1 LLELVTIRPLGTLR
15 DGVVLFTEPEELMSS
30 ARSHGPGVGRF
41 VPLRDR
47 GHAESRAA
55 QGGCGASWAQARRL
69 A

>member
-1 LLELVTIRPLGTLR
+1 
-15 DGVVLFTEPEELMSS
+15 VLFTEPEELMSS